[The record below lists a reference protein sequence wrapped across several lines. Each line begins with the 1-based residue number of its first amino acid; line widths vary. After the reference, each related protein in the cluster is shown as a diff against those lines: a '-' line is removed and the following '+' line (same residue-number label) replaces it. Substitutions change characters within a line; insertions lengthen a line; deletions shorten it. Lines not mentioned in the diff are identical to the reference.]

1 MRFLIQVFT
10 QYGYMDLGT
19 GYNWQTGQDTLI
31 KGGQRKQVEPRSLH
45 ANLVSPVTQREP
57 LIAPNMTDPMLLPAE
72 YLSQLC
78 ECHHVHES
86 HMFGRSW
93 RRAWWAVFST
103 AINRVSNLLCFVLF
117 GLWRPANGLPL
128 HPVSKQTNKQKKRLK
143 LSREPSEAQ
152 IPPRTTMEMFIWTV
166 YMIYLYSSCQTNKN
180 SG

>member
-103 AINRVSNLLCFVLF
+103 AINRVSNLLCFVWF

-128 HPVSKQTNKQKKRLK
+128 HPVTKQTNKQKKSWSCPESPVK
-143 LSREPSEAQ
+143 PN
-152 IPPRTTMEMFIWTV
+152 PPQNHHGDVYLNCLYDIFIFF
-166 YMIYLYSSCQTNKN
+166 MPD
-180 SG
+180 